1 LVSVVFSSD
10 SAGLTYPD
18 GTQALLDTSVSVAA
32 GEFVSIVGP
41 SGCGK
46 STLLRMASGL
56 IANTTGTLSRTGTVQ
71 FVFQDSTL
79 LPWRT
84 VRRNVALNLE
94 LQKVDQHVIDE
105 RTNSALKLVGLL
117 DSADKLPRQ
126 LSGGMKMRTAL
137 ARSLVCEP
145 DLYLFDEPFAALDEF
160 SRERLNV
167 ELRSMLS
174 TRNAGSLFVT
184 HSIAEAVF
192 LSHRVLVMSPRP
204 GTIVKEFIIP
214 FGIDRDQDL
223 RYSSEFA
230 HVSGEIAQ
238 SLRELSPL

>member
-1 LVSVVFSSD
+1 MSPVFTST
-10 SAGLTYPD
+10 AVGLTYPD
-18 GTQALLDTSVSVAA
+18 GTDALHNTSVSVAD

-46 STLLRMASGL
+46 STLLRLASGL
-56 IANTTGTLSRTGTVQ
+56 IAPTSGIISRTGTVQ

-79 LPWRT
+79 LPWRS
-84 VRRNVALNLE
+84 VRRNVSLNLE
-94 LQKVDQHVIDE
+94 LQKVGNSEIEE
-105 RTNSALKLVGLL
+105 RTNSALALVGLL
-117 DSADKLPRQ
+117 DSAEKLPRQ
-126 LSGGMKMRTAL
+126 LSGGMKMRTSL

-145 DLYLFDEPFAALDEF
+145 DMYLFDEPFAALDEF

-174 TRNAGSLFVT
+174 TRNAASLFVT

-204 GTIVKEFIIP
+204 GTIVREFAIP
-214 FGIDRDQDL
+214 FGPDRQQDL
-223 RYSSEFA
+223 RYSPEFA
-230 HVSGEIAQ
+230 RLSGEIAQ
-238 SLRELSPL
+238 SLRELVAS

>member
-1 LVSVVFSSD
+1 MSPVFTST
-10 SAGLTYPD
+10 AVGLTYPD
-18 GTQALLDTSVSVAA
+18 GTDALHNTSVSVAD

-46 STLLRMASGL
+46 STFLRLASGL
-56 IANTTGTLSRTGTVQ
+56 IAPTSGTITRTESVQ

-79 LPWRT
+79 LPWRS
-84 VRRNVALNLE
+84 VRRNVSLNLE
-94 LQKVDQHVIDE
+94 LQKVGKSEIDE
-105 RTNSALKLVGLL
+105 RTNRALALVGLL
-117 DSADKLPRQ
+117 DSAEKLPRQ
-126 LSGGMKMRTAL
+126 LSGGMKMRTSL

-145 DLYLFDEPFAALDEF
+145 DMYLFDEPFAALDEF

-174 TRNAGSLFVT
+174 TRKAASLFVT

-204 GTIVKEFIIP
+204 GTIVREFAIP
-214 FGIDRDQDL
+214 FGPDRQQDL
-223 RYSSEFA
+223 RYSPEFA
-230 HVSGEIAQ
+230 RLSGEIAQ
-238 SLRELSPL
+238 SLRELVAS

>member
-1 LVSVVFSSD
+1 MSPVFESE
-10 SAGLTYPD
+10 AVGLTYPD
-18 GTQALLDTSVSVAA
+18 GTEALRNTNVSVAS

-46 STLLRMASGL
+46 STLLRIASGL
-56 IANTTGTLSRTGTVQ
+56 IAPTCGSSNRTGTVQ

-79 LPWRT
+79 LPWRS
-84 VRRNVALNLE
+84 VRRNVSLNLE
-94 LQKVDQHVIDE
+94 LQKAGKSE
-105 RTNSALKLVGLL
+105 TEKRTNSALELVGLL
-117 DSADKLPRQ
+117 DSAEKLPRQ
-126 LSGGMKMRTAL
+126 LSGGMKMRTSL

-167 ELRSMLS
+167 ELLAMLS
-174 TRNAGSLFVT
+174 TRNAASLFVT

-204 GTIVKEFIIP
+204 GTIVQEFVIP
-214 FGIDRDQDL
+214 FGPDRQQDL
-223 RYSSEFA
+223 RYSPEFA
-230 HVSGEIAQ
+230 RLSGEIAQ
-238 SLRELSPL
+238 SLRELIAL

>member
-1 LVSVVFSSD
+1 M
-10 SAGLTYPD
+10 YPD
-18 GTQALLDTSVSVAA
+18 GTQALIDTSVKVAA

-56 IANTTGTLSRTGTVQ
+56 IAQTTGTITRTGTVQ

-84 VRRNVALNLE
+84 VRKNVALNLE
-94 LQKVDQHVIDE
+94 LQKIDQRIINE
-105 RTNSALKLVGLL
+105 RTSVALALVGLT

-126 LSGGMKMRTAL
+126 LSGGMKMRTSL

-160 SRERLNV
+160 SRERLNL
-167 ELRSMLS
+167 ELCNMLS

-204 GTIVKEFIIP
+204 GSIVKEFVIP
-214 FGIDRDQDL
+214 FGNDRDQNL
-223 RYSSEFA
+223 RYTSEFA
-230 HVSGEIAQ
+230 QVSGEIAQ
-238 SLRELSPL
+238 TLRGLTP

>member
-1 LVSVVFSSD
+1 MSPVFTSQ
-10 SAGLTYPD
+10 AVGLTYPD
-18 GTQALLDTSVSVAA
+18 GTDALHNTSVSVAA

-46 STLLRMASGL
+46 STLLRLASGL
-56 IANTTGTLSRTGTVQ
+56 IAPTSGTISRTGTVQ

-79 LPWRT
+79 LPWRS

-94 LQKVDQHVIDE
+94 LQKVEKSELDE
-105 RTNSALKLVGLL
+105 RTNRALALVGLL
-117 DSADKLPRQ
+117 DSAEKLPRQ
-126 LSGGMKMRTAL
+126 LSGGMKMRTSL

-145 DLYLFDEPFAALDEF
+145 DMYLFDEPFAALDEF

-167 ELRSMLS
+167 ELRAMLS
-174 TRNAGSLFVT
+174 TRNAASLFVT

-204 GTIVKEFIIP
+204 GTIVREFVIP
-214 FGIDRDQDL
+214 FGPDRQQDL
-223 RYSSEFA
+223 RYSPEFA
-230 HVSGEIAQ
+230 RLSGEIAQ
-238 SLRELSPL
+238 SLRELIAS

>member
-1 LVSVVFSSD
+1 MSPVFTSQ
-10 SAGLTYPD
+10 AVGLTYPD
-18 GTQALLDTSVSVAA
+18 GTDALHNTSISVAD

-46 STLLRMASGL
+46 STFLRLASGL
-56 IANTTGTLSRTGTVQ
+56 IAPTSGTITRTGSVQ

-79 LPWRT
+79 LPWRS
-84 VRRNVALNLE
+84 VRRNVSLNLE
-94 LQKVDQHVIDE
+94 LQKVGKSE
-105 RTNSALKLVGLL
+105 TEKRTNSALELVGLL
-117 DSADKLPRQ
+117 DSAEKLPRQ
-126 LSGGMKMRTAL
+126 LSGGMKMRTSL

-145 DLYLFDEPFAALDEF
+145 DMYLFDEPFAALDEF

-174 TRNAGSLFVT
+174 TRKAASLFVT

-204 GTIVKEFIIP
+204 GTIVREFAIP
-214 FGIDRDQDL
+214 FGPDRQQDL
-223 RYSSEFA
+223 RYSPEFA
-230 HVSGEIAQ
+230 RLSGEIAQ
-238 SLRELSPL
+238 SLRELVAS

>member
-1 LVSVVFSSD
+1 VSPVFTST
-10 SAGLTYPD
+10 AVGLTYPD
-18 GTQALLDTSVSVAA
+18 GTNALHSTSVSVAD

-46 STLLRMASGL
+46 STLLRLASGL
-56 IANTTGTLSRTGTVQ
+56 IAPTSGTITRNGSVQ

-79 LPWRT
+79 LPWRS
-84 VRRNVALNLE
+84 VRRNVSLNLE
-94 LQKVDQHVIDE
+94 LQKVGKSEIED
-105 RTNSALKLVGLL
+105 RTNRALALVGLL
-117 DSADKLPRQ
+117 DSAEKLPRQ
-126 LSGGMKMRTAL
+126 LSGGMKMRTSL

-145 DLYLFDEPFAALDEF
+145 DMYLFDEPFAALDEF

-174 TRNAGSLFVT
+174 TRKAASLFVT

-204 GTIVKEFIIP
+204 GTIVREFAIP
-214 FGIDRDQDL
+214 FGPDRQQDL
-223 RYSSEFA
+223 RYSPEFA
-230 HVSGEIAQ
+230 RLSGEIAQ
-238 SLRELSPL
+238 SLRELVAS

>member
-1 LVSVVFSSD
+1 M
-10 SAGLTYPD
+10 YPD
-18 GTQALLDTSVSVAA
+18 GTQALIDTSVKVAA

-46 STLLRMASGL
+46 STLLRIASGL
-56 IANTTGTLSRTGTVQ
+56 IAQTTGTITRTGTVQ

-84 VRRNVALNLE
+84 VRKNVALNLE
-94 LQKVDQHVIDE
+94 LQKIDQRIINE
-105 RTNSALKLVGLL
+105 RTSVALALVGLT

-126 LSGGMKMRTAL
+126 LSGGMKMRTSL

-160 SRERLNV
+160 SRERLNL
-167 ELRSMLS
+167 ELRNMLS

-204 GTIVKEFIIP
+204 GSIVKEFVIP
-214 FGIDRDQDL
+214 FGNDRDQNL
-223 RYSSEFA
+223 RYTSEFA
-230 HVSGEIAQ
+230 QVSGEIAQ
-238 SLRELSPL
+238 TLRGLTP

>member
-1 LVSVVFSSD
+1 VSPVFTST
-10 SAGLTYPD
+10 AVGLTYPD
-18 GTQALLDTSVSVAA
+18 GTDALHNTSVSVAD

-46 STLLRMASGL
+46 STLLRLASGL
-56 IANTTGTLSRTGTVQ
+56 IAPTSGTITRTGSVQ

-79 LPWRT
+79 LPWRS
-84 VRRNVALNLE
+84 VRRNVSLNLE
-94 LQKVDQHVIDE
+94 LQKVGKSEIED
-105 RTNSALKLVGLL
+105 RTNRALALVGLL
-117 DSADKLPRQ
+117 DSAEKLPRQ
-126 LSGGMKMRTAL
+126 LSGGMKMRTSL

-145 DLYLFDEPFAALDEF
+145 DMYLFDEPFAALDEF

-174 TRNAGSLFVT
+174 TRKAASLFVT

-204 GTIVKEFIIP
+204 GTIVREFAIP
-214 FGIDRDQDL
+214 FGPDRQQDL
-223 RYSSEFA
+223 RYSPEFA
-230 HVSGEIAQ
+230 RLSGEIAQ
-238 SLRELSPL
+238 SLRELVAS

>member
-1 LVSVVFSSD
+1 MTVVFSST
-10 SAGLTYPD
+10 SAGLIYPD

-56 IANTTGTLSRTGTVQ
+56 IAQTSGTLNRTGTVQ

-84 VRRNVALNLE
+84 VRKNVALNLE
-94 LQKVDQHVIDE
+94 LQKVNQQIIDE
-105 RTNSALKLVGLL
+105 RTTAVLELVGLL
-117 DSADKLPRQ
+117 DSAEKLPRQ
-126 LSGGMKMRTAL
+126 LSGGMKMRTSL

-145 DLYLFDEPFAALDEF
+145 ELYLFDEPFAALDEF
-160 SRERLNV
+160 SRERLNI
-167 ELRSMLS
+167 ELRTMLS
-174 TRNAGSLFVT
+174 TRNAGSIFVT

-204 GTIVKEFIIP
+204 GTIVKEFSIP
-214 FGIDRDQDL
+214 FGQDRDQDL

-238 SLRELSPL
+238 SLRELAPV

>member
-1 LVSVVFSSD
+1 MSVVFSSN
-10 SAGLTYPD
+10 SAGLKYPD

-56 IANTTGTLSRTGTVQ
+56 IANTSGTLSRTGTVQ

-117 DSADKLPRQ
+117 DSAEKLPRQ

-174 TRNAGSLFVT
+174 TRNAASLFVT

>member
-1 LVSVVFSSD
+1 MSPVFTST
-10 SAGLTYPD
+10 AVGLTYPD
-18 GTQALLDTSVSVAA
+18 GTDALHNTSVSVAD

-46 STLLRMASGL
+46 STLLRLASGL
-56 IANTTGTLSRTGTVQ
+56 IAPTSGTITRTGSVQ

-79 LPWRT
+79 LPWRS
-84 VRRNVALNLE
+84 VRRNVSLNLE
-94 LQKVDQHVIDE
+94 LQNVGNSEIDE
-105 RTNSALKLVGLL
+105 RTNSALALVGLL
-117 DSADKLPRQ
+117 DSAEKLPRQ
-126 LSGGMKMRTAL
+126 LSGGMKMRTSL

-145 DLYLFDEPFAALDEF
+145 DMYLFDEPFAALDEF

-174 TRNAGSLFVT
+174 TRKAASLFVT

-204 GTIVKEFIIP
+204 GTIVREFAIP
-214 FGIDRDQDL
+214 FGPDRQQDL
-223 RYSSEFA
+223 RYSPEFA
-230 HVSGEIAQ
+230 RLSGEIAQ
-238 SLRELSPL
+238 SLRELVAS